1 VGEVGNPILADLF
14 RHNLWANLV
23 IFDCCAALSDS
34 ILATDVPGTFG
45 SIRATLT
52 HIAGAEERY
61 LASLTGGPER
71 RNPTLEEAK
80 PDLATVREHL
90 RQSGEGLI
98 AYAETVDGDPILQ
111 VVWRGERYEPPA
123 SLLLVQAIDHAIE
136 HRTHIKTAL
145 TQAGIEP
152 PGIDGWHWNDVR
164 R

>member
-1 VGEVGNPILADLF
+1 MNPILADLF

-23 IFDCCAALSDS
+23 IIDSCAALPDS
-34 ILATDVPGTFG
+34 VLETNVSGTYG
-45 SIRATLT
+45 SIRDTLT

-71 RNPTLEEAK
+71 RNPILEETK
-80 PDLATVREHL
+80 PDLATVRELL

-98 AYAETVDGDPILQ
+98 AYAETVEGDPILQ

-123 SLLLVQAIDHAIE
+123 SLLLVQAIDHATE
-136 HRTHIKTAL
+136 HRTHIRTAL
-145 TQAGIEP
+145 THAGIEP
-152 PGIDGWHWNDVR
+152 PGIDGWHWDTVR